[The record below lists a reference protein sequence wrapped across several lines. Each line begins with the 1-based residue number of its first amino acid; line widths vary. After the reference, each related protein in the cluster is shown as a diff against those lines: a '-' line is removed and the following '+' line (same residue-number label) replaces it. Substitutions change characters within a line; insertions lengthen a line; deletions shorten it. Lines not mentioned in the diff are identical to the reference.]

1 MNRLIAAG
9 VVLVVVLYVLFSSLY
24 VVNPREQAIVTRFGQ
39 ITDVKAEPGLYF
51 KLPTSLV
58 DNVQIVENR
67 LLRYDTRGHGK
78 SEVTQA
84 PYSMEQLADD
94 IAGPLDTLGIRKTHF
109 VGLAA

>member
-1 MNRLIAAG
+1 MWD
-9 VVLVVVLYVLFSSLY
+9 
-24 VVNPREQAIVTRFGQ
+24 EQAPLR
-39 ITDVKAEPGLYF
+39 AREY
-51 KLPTSLV
+51 
-58 DNVQIVENR
+58 R

>member
-67 LLRYDTRGHGK
+67 LLRYDIANMTLQVKDGK
-78 SEVTQA
+78 
-84 PYSMEQLADD
+84 
-94 IAGPLDTLGIRKTHF
+94 F
-109 VGLAA
+109 